1 MEEVTEE
8 EGKELSEKIGAVFG
22 ITSALRGIGIEEL
35 FKNIGNKLLDLNNEV
50 VEIEHPKEIDGFY
63 LVETFKLEDYKEQH
77 HQKKKKDAA
86 IINNKI

>member
-35 FKNIGNKLLDLNNEV
+35 FKNIGYKLLGLNYDV
-50 VEIEHPKEIDGFY
+50 DKKENNNGNGTLSKSASYKLKENIDTQG
-63 LVETFKLEDYKEQH
+63 
-77 HQKKKKDAA
+77 KKDKKHCC
-86 IINNKI
+86 INK